1 MHVAKLQNSLLLISN
16 ILLCIANNRIVR
28 MVYLWSSTLVNGCH
42 RISMRGF
49 VSACTV
55 ENLNP
60 ILKTPFIHYTGNP
73 EILLIH

>member
-16 ILLCIANNRIVR
+16 MLLCIANNRIVR
-28 MVYLWSSTLVNGCH
+28 MVYLWSSTLVNGCQ
-42 RISMRGF
+42 RISMR
-49 VSACTV
+49 VVMSACAV

-60 ILKTPFIHYTGNP
+60 ILKFPFMHYTGNP